1 MKNILKNSVL
11 VIGLSLL
18 IATPAMAASDCY
30 VDYKAKQTE
39 SGLKLHYGVMK
50 LNGDACSNNGKAQKV
65 VSKRLAKGG
74 WKLLTIL
81 SRFDKS
87 GLSKRQANAG
97 AYYLRY

>member
-1 MKNILKNSVL
+1 MKNILKNSAL
-11 VIGLSLL
+11 AIGLSLL
-18 IATPAMAASDCY
+18 VATPVIAASDCY
-30 VDYKAKQTE
+30 VDYKAKQTV

-50 LNGDACSNNGKAQKV
+50 LNGNACSSNGKAQKT

-87 GLSKRQANAG
+87 GLSKRQVNAG
-97 AYYLRY
+97 AYFLRY